1 MDDKSPF
8 EILGQGVDLSRYE
21 SGNPG
26 AMSSFMFELGFVHLG
41 KVLEAIGY
49 MSAVCVILL
58 AMIMLLIVNYPK
70 TVAQTKTKIA
80 HCILAAL
87 FIAIL
92 PLFMDVIYRTCLHA
106 FYGIG

>member
-1 MDDKSPF
+1 MDKPPF
-8 EILGQGVDLSRYE
+8 EILGERTHNYVGEGSFNKFMTDLGLPNLAS
-21 SGNPG
+21 
-26 AMSSFMFELGFVHLG
+26 
-41 KVLEAIGY
+41 VLRAIGY
-49 MSAVCVILL
+49 MSAVIVILL
-58 AMIMLLIVNYPK
+58 AMLMLLIVNYPK